1 MPAGAAL
8 YRALTCLYPKAFRLH
23 YGDDLVMHF
32 ADLVERDGAAAAWR
46 RTTLDLLITVP
57 RYRLES
63 VMNTRRTT
71 TTLLAIV
78 AALTTAAVGAF
89 AAGFAPLGLIALL
102 LAAALA
108 IAERSRL
115 ARSMRPA
122 GRDHRRRTL
131 WSAVV
136 LGACSV
142 ASLVIGLVDLGDRSS
157 WPSGRLLA
165 YNVAFFATA
174 IGALAC
180 VATGLR
186 RPPSP
191 IRNDSPA

>member
-8 YRALTCLYPKAFRLH
+8 YRTLTRLYPKAFRLH

-32 ADLVERDGAAAAWR
+32 ADLVERDGAAGAWR
-46 RTTLDLLITVP
+46 RTSLDLLITVP

-63 VMNTRRTT
+63 VMTTRRTT

-89 AAGFAPLGLIALL
+89 AAGLAPVGVIALL

-115 ARSMRPA
+115 ARSMRPV
-122 GRDHRRRTL
+122 GREHRRRIL
-131 WSAVV
+131 GWAGV

-142 ASLVIGLVDLGDRSS
+142 ASLVIALVDLGDRAS
-157 WPSGRLLA
+157 WPAGRLVA

-174 IGALAC
+174 IGALIC

-186 RPPSP
+186 RPHIAES
-191 IRNDSPA
+191 

>member
-1 MPAGAAL
+1 MPAEAAL
-8 YRALTCLYPKAFRLH
+8 YRALTRLYPKAFRLH

-32 ADLVERDGAAAAWR
+32 ADLVERDGSVAAWR
-46 RTTLDLLITVP
+46 RTALDLLVTVP

-63 VMNTRRTT
+63 VMNTRRTAA
-71 TTLLAIV
+71 TLVALVVALA
-78 AALTTAAVGAF
+78 TAAVGAF
-89 AAGFAPLGLIALL
+89 AAGVAPLGLIALV

-115 ARSMRPA
+115 ARSMRPE
-122 GRDHRRRTL
+122 GQEHRRRIL
-131 WSAVV
+131 GWASL

-142 ASLVIGLVDLGDRSS
+142 ASLVIGLIDLGDRAS
-157 WPSGRLLA
+157 WPPGRLVA
-165 YNVAFFATA
+165 YNVAFFTTG

-186 RPPSP
+186 RPHVAVS
-191 IRNDSPA
+191 